1 MNTEKI
7 VAIFN
12 ILNQVQVSGYQ
23 NLKLLTA
30 SMQMLEDCIKEMQE
44 AAEQIDWEVN
54 PSPFYFFGGG

>member
-30 SMQMLEDCIKEMQE
+30 SMQMLEDYIKEMQE
-44 AAEQIDWEVN
+44 TAE
-54 PSPFYFFGGG
+54 